1 MRNLLSKGFDIYIS
15 ADHGNTPCVG
25 QGKLMKL
32 GVETETKSHRM
43 LVLEKF
49 ADKEKMKE
57 QYDMIEYTKYFLDKQ
72 YDYLICNI
80 GKSFDAKD
88 DNVMTHGGI
97 TVDEVIVP
105 FIKIKAVD
113 NNG

>member
-1 MRNLLSKGFDIYIS
+1 
-15 ADHGNTPCVG
+15 
-25 QGKLMKL
+25 
-32 GVETETKSHRM
+32 M

-57 QYDMIEYTKYFLDKQ
+57 QYDMIEYPKYFLDKQ

-80 GKSFDAKD
+80 GKSFDTKGD
-88 DNVMTHGGI
+88 KVMTHGGI